1 MKATKEKLT
10 RKAKLSEE
18 DSTDVDVSRSDS
30 LAVNSYRDINVFTYR
45 KHSVRKSAAMRQCVC
60 GNAAVRVRQ
69 CGSVRHCCSVWQY
82 ARLGAVECGMQY
94 VVVRTAVCTSNVY
107 TSCSPFILLVLPFI
121 PRISINTNYN

>member
-1 MKATKEKLT
+1 MAETARRVASF
-10 RKAKLSEE
+10 RKGV
-18 DSTDVDVSRSDS
+18 STDVDVSRSDS

-45 KHSVRKSAAMRQCVC
+45 KHSVRKSAAMRQC
-60 GNAAVRVRQ
+60 
-69 CGSVRHCCSVWQY
+69 GSVRHCCSVWQY

-94 VVVRTAVCTSNVY
+94 VVVRTAVCTSYVY